1 MGGII
6 TKAGEWTEVVTGSS
20 PGSPESDDPHRITNN
35 EVARRRILRVDPRS
49 ISDDVNRTPI
59 QVDQYIFLLDLS
71 KMAKVTYIQIIHV

>member
-1 MGGII
+1 MGGLM

-20 PGSPESDDPHRITNN
+20 PGSPESDDPHMITNN

-59 QVDQYIFLLDLS
+59 QVLIDPFALLNDYTCFYFRSQYKL
-71 KMAKVTYIQIIHV
+71 